1 MYHYGAE
8 HNMKPE
14 DVVFGLEY
22 ELEFEL
28 NMAAVDEM
36 QPSRQTGLVTRTT

>member
-8 HNMKPE
+8 NNMKPE
-14 DVVFGLEY
+14 NVVF
-22 ELEFEL
+22 ELDFEL

-36 QPSRQTGLVTRTT
+36 QPSRQTGLVTGTT